1 MNTETI
7 YLQLKDLTNNFKSS
21 TVDYSKLMHLKN
33 ELEIEIQASNNKQ
46 FTSKERIKKI
56 DTYFN
61 KLKNGRRPVFGYYT
75 TSVEGYKS
83 FTDSYFLVELKDEDF
98 NGLTLQDVA
107 ETKYNYPALDRV
119 TWFSGMDS
127 MELSVTFNVNDI
139 LKKMKLLKKKDDVIK
154 VINNKGYETIFG
166 VEVLKM
172 FIISMNLK
180 NSDTITLKAKSDY
193 YPFHYVKEN
202 GSRGIIL
209 PCHP

>member
-21 TVDYSKLMHLKN
+21 TVDYNKLMHLKN

-56 DTYFN
+56 DSYF
-61 KLKNGRRPVFGYYT
+61 KKVGAKRPVLGCYT
-75 TSVEGYKS
+75 KQVEGFNS
-83 FTDSYFLVELKDEDF
+83 FTDTFFLVELKNEDF
-98 NGLTLQDVA
+98 AGLTLQDVA
-107 ETKYNYPALDRV
+107 ETEYRYPALDRV
-119 TWFSGMDS
+119 TWFNGMDS

-139 LKKMKLLKKKDDVIK
+139 LKKMKLLKKDDVIK